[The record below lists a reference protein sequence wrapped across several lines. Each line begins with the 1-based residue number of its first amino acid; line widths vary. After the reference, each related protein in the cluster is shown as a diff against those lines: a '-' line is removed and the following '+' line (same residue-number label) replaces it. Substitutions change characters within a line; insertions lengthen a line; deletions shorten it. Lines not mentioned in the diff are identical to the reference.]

1 MSNSSDTTTDARPGS
16 SPSLVQFFSIE
27 GLYGYRTISLSSD
40 FAATILIARNGAG
53 KTTLLGALDA
63 FLRGEFTRLS
73 NLQFSRIRCK
83 LRGIDEELV
92 LDWHDV
98 QSLFE
103 LREDSEIYSVARRCN
118 LDPAVLLEYILTEYQ
133 SSRRSHGELHESE
146 VFSKVFSTY
155 GHSTAEARRVCD
167 KLIDSARGPNTNLQH
182 IYAALKQ
189 AIGDTEIV
197 YLPTYRR
204 IELPLSDDRS
214 KEDRMRGRRRPSI
227 QSRLGLSKRGLYKT
241 DIQFGL
247 ADISERLSDLNQE
260 ILFNSNQGYRE
271 ISANIINELLDGTFD
286 DREENRADDKPDRES
301 LLLFFSR
308 VKEGR
313 QFVGPH
319 RDRDFRIPDIDR
331 VYNEG
336 ASSDTSNK
344 FLQYFLSK
352 LNTVIQATRSIE
364 GLVQEFI
371 DHCNTYLSAQD
382 PTTLVGKQH
391 PSADGKQL
399 KLDRKT
405 LKVHVESLAAQR
417 KIPLDSLSS
426 GEKQMISL
434 FARLYLYAGPKI
446 LLIDEPELSL
456 SIDWQRKIL
465 IDVVSA
471 PTCSQ
476 VIAITHSPFVFEN
489 ELEPFAQSVKLHVNL
504 EAQPSAE
511 DEAEDDVE

>member
-1 MSNSSDTTTDARPGS
+1 MTSESEANSSSRPGS
-16 SPSLVQFFSIE
+16 SPSIVQFFSIE
-27 GLYGYRTISLSSD
+27 GLYGYRTVTLSSNY
-40 FAATILIARNGAG
+40 AATILIAKNGAG

-63 FLRGEFTRLS
+63 FLRGEFNRLG
-73 NLQFSRIRCK
+73 NLQFSRIRCR
-83 LRGIDEELV
+83 LRGVDEELV
-92 LDWHDV
+92 LHWEDI
-98 QSLFE
+98 QSLYK
-103 LREDSEIYSVARRCN
+103 LPEDSEIYSLARRCN
-118 LDPAVLLEYILTEYQ
+118 LDPAALLEYILTDYQ
-133 SSRRSHGELHESE
+133 GSRRSHAELHEHD
-146 VFSKVFSTY
+146 VFAKIFSAV
-155 GHSTAEARRVCD
+155 GHSSFEARRLIER
-167 KLIDSARGPNTNLQH
+167 LIDSTRGHNSNVQRIH
-182 IYAALKQ
+182 SALKA
-189 AIGDTEIV
+189 AIGETEIV

-204 IELPLSDDRS
+204 IELPLSDELS

-286 DREENRADDKPDRES
+286 DREESRADEKPDRES

-313 QFVGPH
+313 QFAGPH

-352 LNTVIQATRSIE
+352 LNTVIQATRTIE
-364 GLVQEFI
+364 GLVEEFI

-382 PTTLVGKQH
+382 PTTAIGPNR
-391 PSADGKQL
+391 PSADDKQL
-399 KLDRKT
+399 RLDRKT

-434 FARLYLYAGPKI
+434 FARLYLYTGPKI

-465 IDVVSA
+465 IDVVNA

-489 ELEPFAQSVKLHVNL
+489 ALEPYAQSIRLQINL
-504 EAQPSAE
+504 EAQRSAE
-511 DEAEDDVE
+511 EDIEDDVE